1 MRVQY
6 STEMPTRTFKFVIGR
21 LYQHTNNLQLY
32 ICCGQV
38 GHRVDLIC
46 LNDGRPYMTSLCTEL
61 EFLYEVCG
69 SNFTCFEGKA
79 TIENY

>member
-1 MRVQY
+1 MKVTY

-32 ICCGQV
+32 LCCGIV
-38 GHRVDLIC
+38 GHRVDLVC
-46 LNDGRPYMTSLCTEL
+46 LNDGRPYTSLCTAL
-61 EFLYEVCG
+61 ESLYTACG
-69 SNFTCFEGKA
+69 SDFTCFEGKA